1 MIGIVVVSHSNK
13 ISTGIVELCKE
24 VARDDIKI
32 ISAGGTRDGRLGT
45 DATLIMKA
53 IEEANSGDGVAILA
67 DMGSSIMSS
76 EMAIEMLPEEIKGKV
91 VILDAPIVEG
101 SLAVAIQACISNDLE
116 DILRAGMEAKYMNKI
131 GN

>member
-45 DATLIMKA
+45 DATLIMEA

>member
-1 MIGIVVVSHSNK
+1 MIGIVVVSHSDK
-13 ISTGIVELCKE
+13 ISTGIVELCKQM
-24 VARDDIKI
+24 ARDDIKI
-32 ISAGGTRDGRLGT
+32 VPAGGTRDGRLGT
-45 DATLIMKA
+45 DATLIMEA

-76 EMAIEMLPEEIKGKV
+76 EIAIEMLPEKIKKKV

-101 SLAVAIQACISNDLE
+101 SLAAAIQACISNDLE

>member
-24 VARDDIKI
+24 MARDDIKI

-45 DATLIMKA
+45 DATLIMEV
-53 IEEANSGDGVAILA
+53 IEEANSGDGVVILA

-76 EMAIEMLPEEIKGKV
+76 EMAIEMLPEKIREKTI
-91 VILDAPIVEG
+91 ILDAPIVEG
-101 SLAVAIQACISNDLE
+101 SLAAAIQACISNDLE
-116 DILRAGMEAKYMNKI
+116 DITRAGTEAKYMNKVSS
-131 GN
+131 

>member
-1 MIGIVVVSHSNK
+1 MIGLVIVSHSNK

-24 VARDDIKI
+24 MAKGDIKI

-45 DATLIMKA
+45 DATLIMEA
-53 IEEANSGDGVAILA
+53 IEEANTGDGVAILA

-76 EMAIEMLPEEIKGKV
+76 EMAIEMLPEEIKEKV

-101 SLAVAIQACISNDLE
+101 SLAAAIQACISNDLE

-131 GN
+131 VG